1 MSPCVEYSGVSVP
14 AMWPSGT
21 PGPPIGPTSGL
32 RRDQALIID
41 QLKLQLDTTVYRM
54 LMSARS
60 ADEFRTLR
68 NELFQKYVYLS
79 ASIANIVKSE
89 FSKLDLAEVLENA
102 YALLQQRIE
111 SDTVLFGGSE
121 ETRQDALYST

>member
-1 MSPCVEYSGVSVP
+1 
-14 AMWPSGT
+14 
-21 PGPPIGPTSGL
+21 
-32 RRDQALIID
+32 
-41 QLKLQLDTTVYRM
+41 
-54 LMSARS
+54 
-60 ADEFRTLR
+60 
-68 NELFQKYVYLS
+68 VYLS

>member
-1 MSPCVEYSGVSVP
+1 
-14 AMWPSGT
+14 MWPTGT
-21 PGPPIGPTSGL
+21 PGPPIGQTSGL